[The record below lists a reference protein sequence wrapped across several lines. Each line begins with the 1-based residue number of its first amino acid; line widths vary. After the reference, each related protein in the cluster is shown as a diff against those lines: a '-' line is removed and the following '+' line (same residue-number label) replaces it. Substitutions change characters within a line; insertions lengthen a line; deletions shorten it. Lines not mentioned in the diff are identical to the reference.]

1 MGVENEITLPNQA
14 LYYTYWNACFIFS
27 VSTGTLKLYRI
38 NHKEIKLI
46 GYCVV
51 FIVIDLWLTCM
62 PGYGGSVTTGLS
74 CLSDF
79 AVTELPFIL

>member
-51 FIVIDLWLTCM
+51 FIVIDL
-62 PGYGGSVTTGLS
+62 
-74 CLSDF
+74 
-79 AVTELPFIL
+79 